1 MLKFNLPNGLFLSS
15 HNGYLCSAYNLNLGM
30 EEVQEKSKDQR
41 KGINIQNERSLHAS
55 LKQWYAKPE
64 DRFEVPVGR
73 FVIDLVRGDQLVE
86 IQTRNFSA
94 IRHKLHTLVE
104 TRRVHVLHPI
114 TLEKW
119 VLQVDTTGTK
129 ITSRRKSPHRGHLT
143 DLFEELVRIPEL
155 LKHENFTVEFPV
167 IREEEVRCRDG
178 KGSKHRNRVS
188 IKDRK
193 LLEVISSHRFENSED
208 FLQFI
213 PLGMLQPF
221 SNKCLATALGLP
233 LHRCRQI
240 TYCLRK
246 MGTIAAVGKKGN
258 ELLFS
263 TKQALEVAA
272 AGASEHI

>member
-1 MLKFNLPNGLFLSS
+1 MGEAQDDK
-15 HNGYLCSAYNLNLGM
+15 
-30 EEVQEKSKDQR
+30 KDQR
-41 KGINIQNERSLHAS
+41 KGINIQNERSLHAA

-73 FVIDLVRGDQLVE
+73 FVIDLVRGEQLVE

-94 IRHKLHTLVE
+94 IRPKLETLVE

-114 TLEKW
+114 TYEKW
-119 VLQVDTTGTK
+119 VLQVDAAGTK
-129 ITSRRKSPHRGHLT
+129 VASRRKSPYRGHLT

-178 KGSKHRNRVS
+178 KGSKHRKRVS
-188 IKDRK
+188 IKDRR
-193 LLEVISSHRFENSED
+193 LLEVISSHRFENSKD

-213 PLGMLQPF
+213 PADLRQPF

-246 MGTIAAVGKKGN
+246 MGIIHAVGKKRN

-263 TKQALEVAA
+263 STQGLQEEAA
-272 AGASEHI
+272 ASLGST